1 MLIMQATGPI
11 SCATAIFGPL
21 TLMDVP
27 AIQGSNL
34 GMLEKAV

>member
-1 MLIMQATGPI
+1 MQATEPI
-11 SCATAIFGPL
+11 SCATAMFGPL
-21 TLMDVP
+21 TLMVDIL